1 MGYPSKIRQFGF
13 LLFIIPPLLQAG
25 TGLQQM
31 DHFLQDL
38 KGLEAGFEQSV
49 MDQNMQTHHLRG
61 VFYIQRPGRFRWDYT
76 EPEKQQIIADGRQ
89 IWLYDIELEQVS
101 VQSQKKALNGTPA
114 LLLMGDK
121 PVESNFEVKD
131 IGDRQGMGWVE
142 LIPRDE
148 ESQFVRILLAFK
160 ENELSMMEMDDK
172 FGQMTRFQFYD
183 VKQNPEFAGD
193 FFHFTPPEHVDRYN
207 Q

>member
-1 MGYPSKIRQFGF
+1 MGYPSKIRLFGL
-13 LLFIIPPLLQAG
+13 LLFLIPPLLQAG

-31 DHFLQDL
+31 DHFLQDM

-49 MDQNMQTHHLRG
+49 MDQNKQTHHLRG
-61 VFYIQRPGRFRWDYT
+61 VFYIQRPGRFRWDYI

-101 VQSQKKALNGTPA
+101 VQSQEKALNGTPA
-114 LLLMGDK
+114 LLLMGDE
-121 PVESNFEVKD
+121 PVESSFEVKD

-148 ESQFVRILLAFK
+148 ESQFTRILLAFR
-160 ENELSMMEMDDK
+160 ENELSRMEMDDK

-183 VKQNPEFAGD
+183 VKQNPAFTGD